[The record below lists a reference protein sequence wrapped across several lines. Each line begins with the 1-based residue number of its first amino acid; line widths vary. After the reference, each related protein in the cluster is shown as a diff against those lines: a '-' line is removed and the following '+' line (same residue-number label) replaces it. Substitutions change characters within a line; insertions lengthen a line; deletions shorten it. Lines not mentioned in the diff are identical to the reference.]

1 MDREMARAMTFAA
14 GTSISKLGLRFDRVV
29 LRVLRDLTEHC
40 DRHAPEGTGVA
51 VTISAPIHRPAAT
64 VETLMQRIDTLIEG
78 RRPLP
83 AIFEVCGNTV
93 GLRLLPT
100 LPSPEHKLFGLVH
113 NPETSPELLLDMVE
127 TFITGPTSR

>member
-40 DRHAPEGTGVA
+40 DRRAPERTGVV

-64 VETLMQRIDTLIEG
+64 VETLMQRIDALIEG

-83 AIFEVCGNTV
+83 AIVSG
-93 GLRLLPT
+93 
-100 LPSPEHKLFGLVH
+100 
-113 NPETSPELLLDMVE
+113 
-127 TFITGPTSR
+127 